1 MRHLLFK
8 LLILMVFS
16 GYGAIASATTF
27 NVTSADG
34 GNVTNSL
41 HAAIILANASASDD
55 TIEFSGS
62 ISSIVLTADLPAVT
76 RNLTITGTG
85 QASLTISGGGLF
97 TIFSNRTNGVTL
109 TISNLTLTNNKSGEG
124 SILYNKYADFVASQI
139 TVSGVTNTSAFYGDE
154 ANTITISNSIFEN
167 NSAKLFGSNNGAT
180 PSTTTG
186 TYTNKITVTDS
197 SFTSNTATIFQ
208 TERYVKIDNCT
219 FTGNNSIGNFNGL
232 NRYQVLNSTFTNNS
246 GTLFSFSNY
255 HLGIGWGSFSNNHH
269 LFDNNTFTDNPNTVI
284 NPGSNSY
291 YDAVTTISN
300 NTFSGNGTNWSGS
313 PAVVSGNTIVDTTA
327 PSISSSATASVAENQ
342 TGAIDVDAA
351 DDNTITYSI
360 SGTDAASFSINSAS
374 GVVTFNT
381 APDYE
386 AKTSYTFTATATDV
400 AGNASTQSVTITIT
414 DVDDT
419 NPTMTITATGVT
431 DGSTSDASTL
441 ALTFTASEATSDFE
455 LGDITVSNATLS
467 SFNAVSSTVYTATL
481 TPTAPGAVTID
492 VAAGAFTDAA
502 SNNNTAATQFNW
514 TYLSDPTTKADVV
527 GSIEAWT
534 SASSNW
540 VSSTFDAVANRLS
553 WLDRNQDSIKTSH
566 QGIKIHFENEVID
579 TVMNL
584 TPRSKKSIVADIKNT
599 NVTTKAI
606 ALLQG
611 TQSALV
617 AGSDEIRSDAQMIA
631 VNEAARLREGLL
643 GSLNPSF
650 GSVLDDWSMW
660 TAGEISI
667 GKTDETSLSSEQK
680 MDAQTISLGFDKPT
694 DNDGLLGVVI
704 SIGKSNTDIGT
715 STTNVKSDNYALS
728 TYRVFKQDNKPTIE
742 AVAGLGRLNFDTT
755 RKDGSDTLTGARN
768 ANQVFA
774 AVTAKGEAF
783 ERNNWSI
790 TPYGKASLAYTRLEA
805 FSESGAI
812 TALTYDK
819 QTLKE
824 TKVYIGTDMNY
835 LITINNG
842 TVKPF
847 INLEYSA
854 DLSNGSDATMQYNA
868 GSTSYALNLDKTATN
883 SWKLGLGA
891 DIYTKDEWNSSISYE
906 RTEAINAGYSDS
918 LAVKVR
924 LKF

>member
-1 MRHLLFK
+1 MNFKHQAIRTFIQFFLLF
-8 LLILMVFS
+8 LVANNVYAGAIPSNSAFTTAIASCLAEQPVTGACTTYGSSS
-16 GYGAIASATTF
+16 GYGTMPNWDTSLVTDMSA
-27 NVTSADG
+27 
-34 GNVTNSL
+34 
-41 HAAIILANASASDD
+41 
-55 TIEFSGS
+55 
-62 ISSIVLTADLPAVT
+62 
-76 RNLTITGTG
+76 
-85 QASLTISGGGLF
+85 
-97 TIFSNRTNGVTL
+97 
-109 TISNLTLTNNKSGEG
+109 
-124 SILYNKYADFVASQI
+124 
-139 TVSGVTNTSAFYGDE
+139 AFYGKSTFNGD
-154 ANTITISNSIFEN
+154 ISNWDTS
-167 NSAKLFGSNNGAT
+167 K
-180 PSTTTG
+180 
-186 TYTNKITVTDS
+186 VTDMYTMLYDAREFNQDIS
-197 SFTSNTATIFQ
+197 LWDTSLVQNMRYMFGEAWEFNQAIRSWDVSAVTDFYGMFHNATAMI
-208 TERYVKIDNCT
+208 
-219 FTGNNSIGNFNGL
+219 
-232 NRYQVLNSTFTNNS
+232 
-246 GTLFSFSNY
+246 SNY
-255 HLGIGWGSFSNNHH
+255 SAPRTPTNAW
-269 LFDNNTFTDNPNTVI
+269 FD
-284 NPGSNSY
+284 S
-291 YDAVTTISN
+291 
-300 NTFSGNGTNWSGS
+300 
-313 PAVVSGNTIVDTTA
+313 TA
-327 PSISSSATASVAENQ
+327 PTI
-342 TGAIDVDAA
+342 AI
-351 DDNTITYSI
+351 
-360 SGTDAASFSINSAS
+360 
-374 GVVTFNT
+374 
-381 APDYE
+381 
-386 AKTSYTFTATATDV
+386 TATD
-400 AGNASTQSVTITIT
+400 
-414 DVDDT
+414 
-419 NPTMTITATGVT
+419 VT

-455 LGDITVSNATLS
+455 LSDITVSNATLS

-527 GSIEAWT
+527 GSVEAWT

-540 VSSTFDAVANRLS
+540 VSSTFGAVANRLS

-599 NVTTKAI
+599 NVTPKAI
-606 ALLQG
+606 ALLYN

-617 AGSDEIRSDAQMIA
+617 AGSDKITSDAQMIA

-694 DNDGLLGVVI
+694 DNEGLLGVVL

-742 AVAGLGRLNFDTT
+742 VVAGLGRLNFNTT

-774 AVTAKGEAF
+774 AVTAKGDAF

-790 TPYGKASLAYTRLEA
+790 TPYGKASLAYTKLEA
-805 FSESGAI
+805 FSESGGA

-854 DLSNGSDATMQYNA
+854 DLSNGSDATMQYNN

-891 DIYTKDEWNSSISYE
+891 DIYTKDEWDSSISYE

>member
-1 MRHLLFK
+1 
-8 LLILMVFS
+8 MVLGWTNS
-16 GYGAIASATTF
+16 AYSLEVSAT
-27 NVTSADG
+27 
-34 GNVTNSL
+34 
-41 HAAIILANASASDD
+41 
-55 TIEFSGS
+55 
-62 ISSIVLTADLPAVT
+62 
-76 RNLTITGTG
+76 
-85 QASLTISGGGLF
+85 
-97 TIFSNRTNGVTL
+97 NG
-109 TISNLTLTNNKSGEG
+109 LTLTE
-124 SILYNKYADFVASQI
+124 
-139 TVSGVTNTSAFYGDE
+139 VT
-154 ANTITISNSIFEN
+154 
-167 NSAKLFGSNNGAT
+167 
-180 PSTTTG
+180 
-186 TYTNKITVTDS
+186 S
-197 SFTSNTATIFQ
+197 S
-208 TERYVKIDNCT
+208 
-219 FTGNNSIGNFNGL
+219 
-232 NRYQVLNSTFTNNS
+232 
-246 GTLFSFSNY
+246 
-255 HLGIGWGSFSNNHH
+255 
-269 LFDNNTFTDNPNTVI
+269 
-284 NPGSNSY
+284 
-291 YDAVTTISN
+291 
-300 NTFSGNGTNWSGS
+300 
-313 PAVVSGNTIVDTTA
+313 
-327 PSISSSATASVAENQ
+327 
-342 TGAIDVDAA
+342 
-351 DDNTITYSI
+351 
-360 SGTDAASFSINSAS
+360 
-374 GVVTFNT
+374 
-381 APDYE
+381 
-386 AKTSYTFTATATDV
+386 SYTFDGDRLGKLNFTSSSNSFYLTDFSEIEEFSSNSTAHTFGIAATPTEGYDATINLI
-400 AGNASTQSVTITIT
+400 AGYGHATKFDIKDGQDDSTLTDNFRPEPEEMAFQPLVRIDYDNSNNLIVVSYDSDDNYDHTNTVSILSTGSFNKSVTFSSS
-414 DVDDT
+414 
-419 NPTMTITATGVT
+419 VT
-431 DGSTSDASTL
+431 YSLESSDA
-441 ALTFTASEATSDFE
+441 
-455 LGDITVSNATLS
+455 
-467 SFNAVSSTVYTATL
+467 
-481 TPTAPGAVTID
+481 TP
-492 VAAGAFTDAA
+492 
-502 SNNNTAATQFNW
+502 
-514 TYLSDPTTKADVV
+514 PTTKADVV

-540 VSSTFDAVANRLS
+540 VSSTFGAVANRLS

-599 NVTTKAI
+599 NVTPKAI
-606 ALLQG
+606 ALLYN

-617 AGSDEIRSDAQMIA
+617 AGSDKITSDAQMIA

-694 DNDGLLGVVI
+694 DNEGLLGVVL

-728 TYRVFKQDNKPTIE
+728 TYRVFKQDNKPIIE
-742 AVAGLGRLNFDTT
+742 TVAGLGRLNFDTT
-755 RKDGSDTLTGARN
+755 RKDGSETLTGARN

-783 ERNNWSI
+783 EHNNWSI
-790 TPYGKASLAYTRLEA
+790 TPYGKASLAYTKLEA
-805 FSESGAI
+805 FSESGGA

-854 DLSNGSDATMQYNA
+854 NLSNGSDATMHYSSE
-868 GSTSYALNLDKTATN
+868 STDYTLNLDKTATN

>member
-1 MRHLLFK
+1 
-8 LLILMVFS
+8 
-16 GYGAIASATTF
+16 
-27 NVTSADG
+27 
-34 GNVTNSL
+34 
-41 HAAIILANASASDD
+41 
-55 TIEFSGS
+55 
-62 ISSIVLTADLPAVT
+62 
-76 RNLTITGTG
+76 
-85 QASLTISGGGLF
+85 
-97 TIFSNRTNGVTL
+97 
-109 TISNLTLTNNKSGEG
+109 
-124 SILYNKYADFVASQI
+124 
-139 TVSGVTNTSAFYGDE
+139 
-154 ANTITISNSIFEN
+154 
-167 NSAKLFGSNNGAT
+167 
-180 PSTTTG
+180 
-186 TYTNKITVTDS
+186 
-197 SFTSNTATIFQ
+197 
-208 TERYVKIDNCT
+208 
-219 FTGNNSIGNFNGL
+219 
-232 NRYQVLNSTFTNNS
+232 
-246 GTLFSFSNY
+246 
-255 HLGIGWGSFSNNHH
+255 
-269 LFDNNTFTDNPNTVI
+269 
-284 NPGSNSY
+284 
-291 YDAVTTISN
+291 
-300 NTFSGNGTNWSGS
+300 
-313 PAVVSGNTIVDTTA
+313 
-327 PSISSSATASVAENQ
+327 
-342 TGAIDVDAA
+342 
-351 DDNTITYSI
+351 
-360 SGTDAASFSINSAS
+360 
-374 GVVTFNT
+374 
-381 APDYE
+381 
-386 AKTSYTFTATATDV
+386 
-400 AGNASTQSVTITIT
+400 
-414 DVDDT
+414 
-419 NPTMTITATGVT
+419 MTITATGVT

-617 AGSDEIRSDAQMIA
+617 AGSDEITSDAQMIA